1 MSNLLWRIQ
10 NGEMPPT
17 LNPKVWWLLIGANDL
32 VRGEC
37 SEEAIIL
44 GILRLAEEIHT
55 IRPESV
61 VVIQG
66 LLPRTLHPDGSLTV
80 NKKLVADD
88 GAGIRRR
95 RQKSMAMTT
104 RIQQNKKFNNLN
116 KKQYYKTN
124 QFPLWP
130 SIQLINQELERFCEK
145 HEHIVYFDAAS
156 LFLGSLGN
164 EHYQSSQK
172 FILKDL
178 MPDYAHLST
187 MGYQVMANVIAK
199 ELSRIVYDDDETNHK
214 ATASGQ
220 IKRKLKS
227 LLR

>member
-10 NGEMPPT
+10 NGEMPRN

-44 GILRLAEEIHT
+44 GILRLAEEIYT
-55 IRPESV
+55 LRPESV

-66 LLPRTLHPDGSLTV
+66 LLPRTFHPDGSLTL
-80 NKKLVADD
+80 NKKLSAQASP
-88 GAGIRRR
+88 GSRRLR
-95 RQKSMAMTT
+95 KIFMGNRTQP
-104 RIQQNKKFNNLN
+104 NKFNNNPN
-116 KKQYYKTN
+116 KKQYYKRN
-124 QFPLWP
+124 QYPLWP
-130 SIQLINQELERFCEK
+130 SIQLINQELARFCEK

-164 EHYQSSQK
+164 EHYQSAQK

-178 MPDYAHLST
+178 MPDYAHLNA
-187 MGYQVMANVIAK
+187 MGYEVMAKVIAK
-199 ELSRIVYDDDETNHK
+199 ELSRIIYDNDETNHQ

-220 IKRKLKS
+220 LTRKLKS
-227 LLR
+227 CLR

>member
-10 NGEMPPT
+10 NGEMPRN

-44 GILRLAEEIHT
+44 GILKLAEEIQT

-66 LLPRTLHPDGSLTV
+66 LLPRTFHPDGSLTL
-80 NKKLVADD
+80 NKKLSAQAEPD
-88 GAGIRRR
+88 
-95 RQKSMAMTT
+95 T
-104 RIQQNKKFNNLN
+104 RGLRLIGNRTQPQKFNNPN
-116 KKQYYKTN
+116 KKQYYKRN
-124 QFPLWP
+124 QYPLWP
-130 SIQLINQELERFCEK
+130 SIQLINQELARFCEN

-164 EHYQSSQK
+164 EHYQSAQK

-178 MPDYAHLST
+178 MPDYAHLNAL
-187 MGYQVMANVIAK
+187 GYQVMAKEIAK
-199 ELSRIVYDDDETNHK
+199 ELNRIIYENDETNHQ
-214 ATASGQ
+214 ATGSGQ
-220 IKRKLKS
+220 MTRKLKS